1 MAKAN
6 GISKKLLAKKDVNFF
21 AEFTANAA
29 KAARMLGYG
38 VAVGVLVVFVVIT
51 FIVAFFIR
59 NTIIKGQIRD
69 LENLLASPEYA
80 TLEQDYAVLTEQ
92 LNEITNYYFALSQ
105 MRKNVDRIDAAPTDL
120 PDVIAKCI
128 PSDSFISQY
137 EITNSTLTLSG
148 CSFTYYSPV
157 DMVNMLND
165 KGVFASRA
173 TIVTQRADVSS
184 DEALKLL
191 SEEGDTGA
199 VINNYY
205 SFSING
211 LLVGNVHISVS
222 RYVDSAESTTVLGGV
237 DTIDVRAGDSY
248 TVNGISNFTYAGV
261 SYNLSRVMVNGIQVE
276 EGSFNDILTSDQF
289 VDVGR
294 GDTEIKLYYVPVTAA
309 AVETEG

>member
-38 VAVGVLVVFVVIT
+38 VAVGVLVVFVVLT

-92 LNEITNYYFALSQ
+92 LNEMTNYYYALSQ
-105 MRKNVDRIDAAPTDL
+105 MRKTVDQIDPAPTDL

-137 EITNSTLTLSG
+137 AISNSQLSLSG
-148 CSFTYYSPV
+148 YTFTYYSPV

-173 TIVTQRADVSS
+173 SIETSRVDVTSTASVEDLVNGDSI
-184 DEALKLL
+184 EA
-191 SEEGDTGA
+191 
-199 VINNYY
+199 INNYY
-205 SFSING
+205 AFSISG
-211 LLVGNVHISVS
+211 VLVGNVHISVTRLVNAGENS
-222 RYVDSAESTTVLGGV
+222 TVLGGV
-237 DTIDVRAGDSY
+237 ETIDVRAGDSY
-248 TVNGISNFTYAGV
+248 TINGISNYNYAGI
-261 SYNLSRVMVNGIQVE
+261 SYQLTGVTVDGILLDEV
-276 EGSFNDILTSDQF
+276 SFNDILTSDQY

-294 GDTEIKLYYVPVTAA
+294 GNSEIKLYYTPVTAEA
-309 AVETEG
+309 PAEG

>member
-38 VAVGVLVVFVVIT
+38 VAVGVLVVFVVLT

-59 NTIIKGQIRD
+59 NMIIKGQIRD

-92 LNEITNYYFALSQ
+92 LNEMTNYYYALSQ
-105 MRKNVDRIDAAPTDL
+105 MRKTVDQIDPAPTDL

-137 EITNSTLTLSG
+137 AISNSQLSLSG
-148 CSFTYYSPV
+148 YTFTYYSPV

-173 TIVTQRADVSS
+173 SIETSRVDVTSTASVEDLVNGDSI
-184 DEALKLL
+184 EA
-191 SEEGDTGA
+191 
-199 VINNYY
+199 INNYY
-205 SFSING
+205 AFSISG
-211 LLVGNVHISVS
+211 VLVGNVHISVTRLVNAGENS
-222 RYVDSAESTTVLGGV
+222 TVLGGV
-237 DTIDVRAGDSY
+237 ETIDVRAGDSY
-248 TVNGISNFTYAGV
+248 TINGISNYNYAGI
-261 SYNLSRVMVNGIQVE
+261 SYQLTGVTVDGILLDEV
-276 EGSFNDILTSDQF
+276 SFNDILTSDQY

-294 GDTEIKLYYVPVTAA
+294 GNSEIKLYYTPVTAEA
-309 AVETEG
+309 PAEG

>member
-38 VAVGVLVVFVVIT
+38 VAVGVLVVFVVLA

-92 LNEITNYYFALSQ
+92 LNEMTNYYFALSQ
-105 MRKNVDRIDAAPTDL
+105 MRKTVDQIDAAPTDL

-128 PSDSFISQY
+128 PSDSYISSY
-137 EITNSTLTLSG
+137 EISNSALSLNG
-148 CSFTYYSPV
+148 YSFTYYSPV

-173 TIVTQRADVSS
+173 TITTTRCELESESS
-184 DEALKLL
+184 VDKIL
-191 SEEGDTGA
+191 EGDTGEP
-199 VINNYY
+199 INNYY
-205 SFSING
+205 AFSISG

-222 RYVDSAESTTVLGGV
+222 RYVDNAEQATVLGGV

-248 TVNGISNFTYAGV
+248 TINGISNFTYAGV
-261 SYNLSRVMVNGIQVE
+261 SYTLSRVMVGGVQVE
-276 EGSFNDILTSDQF
+276 EGSFNEILAADQY

-294 GDTEIKLYYVPVTAA
+294 GDTEIKLYYVPVTAEA
-309 AVETEG
+309 QAEG

>member
-38 VAVGVLVVFVVIT
+38 VAVGVLVVFVVLT

-59 NTIIKGQIRD
+59 NTIIKGQIRE

-92 LNEITNYYFALSQ
+92 LNEMTNYYFALSQ
-105 MRKNVDRIDAAPTDL
+105 MRKTVDQIDAAPTDL

-128 PSDSFISQY
+128 PSDSYISSY
-137 EITNSTLTLSG
+137 EISNSELSLNG
-148 CSFTYYSPV
+148 YSFTYYSPV

-173 TIVTQRADVSS
+173 TITTTRCEIESDSS
-184 DEALKLL
+184 VDQIL
-191 SEEGDTGA
+191 EGDTGEP
-199 VINNYY
+199 INNYY
-205 SFSING
+205 SFSISG

-222 RYVDSAESTTVLGGV
+222 RYVDNAEQATVLGGV

-248 TVNGISNFTYAGV
+248 TINGISNFTYAGV
-261 SYNLSRVMVNGIQVE
+261 SYTLSRVMVGGVQVE
-276 EGSFNDILTSDQF
+276 EGSFNEILAADQY

-294 GDTEIKLYYVPVTAA
+294 GDTEIKLYYVPVTAEA
-309 AVETEG
+309 QAEG

>member
-38 VAVGVLVVFVVIT
+38 VAVGVLVVFVVLA

-92 LNEITNYYFALSQ
+92 LNEMTNYYFALSQ
-105 MRKNVDRIDAAPTDL
+105 MRKNVDQIDAAPTDL

-128 PSDSFISQY
+128 PSDTYVSGY
-137 EITNSTLTLSG
+137 EITNSSLSMTG
-148 CSFTYYSPV
+148 NSFTYYSPV

-173 TIVTQRADVSS
+173 TIVISRADS
-184 DEALKLL
+184 DTELTVEQIVAGEDNGEVL
-191 SEEGDTGA
+191 
-199 VINNYY
+199 NNYY
-205 SFSING
+205 NFSITG

-222 RYVDSAESTTVLGGV
+222 RYVDGAESATVLGGV

-261 SYNLSRVMVNGIQVE
+261 SYTLSRVMVDGVQVE
-276 EGSFNDILTSDQF
+276 EGSFSEILAADQF

-294 GDTEIKLYYVPVTAA
+294 GNTDIKLYYVPVTAEA
-309 AVETEG
+309 AEG

>member
-38 VAVGVLVVFVVIT
+38 VAVGVLVVFVVLA

-69 LENLLASPEYA
+69 LQNLLASPEYS

-92 LNEITNYYFALSQ
+92 LNEISNYNYALTQ
-105 MRKNVDRIDAAPTDL
+105 MRKNVDKIDPAPTDL

-128 PSDSFISQY
+128 PSDSFISSY
-137 EITNSTLTLSG
+137 SINSSELQMSG
-148 CSFTYYSPV
+148 YTFTYYSPV
-157 DMVNMLND
+157 DMVNMLNE
-165 KGVFASRA
+165 KGVFSSRA
-173 TIVTQRADVSS
+173 TINTSRVNVDTDATV
-184 DEALKLL
+184 
-191 SEEGDTGA
+191 EEIIDGKTVDA
-199 VINNYY
+199 INNYY
-205 SFSING
+205 TFSISG

-222 RYVDSAESTTVLGGV
+222 RFVDGSDNATVLGGV
-237 DTIDVRAGDSY
+237 DRIDVRAGDSY
-248 TVNGISNFTYAGV
+248 TLSGITNYSYAGTN
-261 SYNLSRVMVNGIQVE
+261 YKLTRVFVDGIQVD
-276 EGSFNDILTSDQF
+276 EGSFNEILATDSY

-294 GDTEIKLYYVPVTAA
+294 SNSDIKFYYTPVTAEA
-309 AVETEG
+309 QAEG